1 MNKLKKIYTRAFI
14 DEQNVEDN
22 SRKISGR
29 AIVFDSPSRY
39 MGYIEY
45 INRNA
50 ISQALIDTSDI
61 IFNYNH
67 DDNQMLARS
76 TNGKGTLSIS
86 LREDGV
92 YFEFE
97 APETTLGDE
106 VLWHVRHGNLTDCSF
121 AFTIPDNGTRS
132 FKDDEGNYCR
142 EITEIDGLYDMTIC
156 AIGAYA
162 DTLVEARAH
171 DLEIIKRSLGEDTQE
186 EPEATTEEQKEDTNE
201 ETQEAENEEL
211 EEKNLKNEENSILL
225 NKFNNK
231 LKAFYDT
238 LKL

>member
-1 MNKLKKIYTRAFI
+1 MNKLQKIYTRAFI
-14 DEQNVEDN
+14 DEQNIEDK
-22 SRKISGR
+22 SRKITGR

-121 AFTIPDNGTRS
+121 AFTIPENGTRS

-156 AIGAYA
+156 AIGAYS
-162 DTLVEARAH
+162 DTLVEARAQ
-171 DLEIIKRSLGEDTQE
+171 DLEIIKRSLGE
-186 EPEATTEEQKEDTNE
+186 EPEGTENISGDENKEE
-201 ETQEAENEEL
+201 EKEL
-211 EEKNLKNEENSILL
+211 EAPEEEKDLKNEENSILF
-225 NKFNNK
+225 NKFDNK

-238 LKL
+238 LKF